1 MEQAVNT
8 FQHGLQ
14 MDTHPMNHGNDSLTD
29 ALNATLATMNGNE
42 AILQNDMGN
51 AKVDNAYLPAGYVP
65 VGIKEH
71 GGIIYVASYNP
82 ITNRSQLGSFP
93 SPERKYNNKDLN
105 INQEIKLKDLE
116 ASESVSFCNSSYNCL
131 KTDERIYNLT
141 EKNIIRTGDKFALW
155 FDGNFD
161 DLEKL
166 SNRNNTNSDNGKVTS
181 PKNKLYTLSVG
192 VINSQNEFVDITKT
206 LGRWNGNKLV
216 KYTNETDLYKFNDH
230 YFIAGGQP
238 NDATSP
244 AVPKKDRELLKE
256 RQVKELNTYTY
267 KLLGPLCIKTKL
279 NHVESFSYNIYGL
292 RTDDNKA
299 ELWIEG
305 YVTYN
310 CPDGIN
316 SGGGSD
322 DNYINYCDDS
332 QLSNCFF
339 DFKVDGQNK
348 GVLLTGNDYKTKY
361 DPTTN
366 LYTVKQVLHV
376 EPITGNNNKIDYFIG
391 VKPCLDNELNG
402 IYLRDLSNC
411 GTIDISKLGSG
422 TYELKEWRF
431 TSNLTTKTSTLV
443 YTIEAYPKYGEKL
456 DHLEVTFRNVDINPE
471 EDIYCRLPL
480 NNGTTQITF
489 SWRDPQ
495 MFSGDATYILDRA
508 LYSVSEF
515 NAICLTSEGTI
526 RNNDVKQKN
535 EEENLVDAL
544 EFFLTT
550 ERMNSCFNP
559 RNEDFIRDYGFPR
572 TNSEIETFQKKQKIE
587 LITNVNLDD
596 QSEYKVIDKKTNIIS
611 TSSNLSLEYTS
622 EANINIINKS
632 TISIKDLERLYPS
645 YIALSPDADSES
657 VFDLENSYLLNKNL
671 LGQITINKIGG
682 NLSLGLSEL
691 AGHING
697 WSDPKISIDPHQGD
711 QAFENS
717 TDKSIQAIFEYKDI
731 YKSIG
736 ISNSDTVISNGFVT
750 LTKTNFKKWF
760 DEDNENNYGGVCYG
774 TVGQT
779 GHDDIHEVRLSYGP
793 NVTDPAVTWNQNS
806 LYTVVTS
813 RYEDDW
819 IVFTDKHSKKVKDG
833 ESEYIELVADDY
845 ESKIYETMNQKADR
859 ELFLFRFFNTYNSEN
874 SPQSGKKDQLN
885 FTNKNPLVITRDGFG
900 EENYN
905 KYKAVDYARLWW
917 RNSDTWSL
925 IKFVINKTTDYN
937 PKADKSKSG
946 IIYDFLLKCGIISQ
960 DLVYAMYKFI
970 TAEDAGIYIPDFNN
984 QIYNNFYEITFPFE
998 GFITINNTQNCIKLL
1013 KKLTDK
1019 DIDKIGQIKNI
1030 KSYSNYAEYGKVEL
1044 NNNTFYFQNPEKNDC
1059 KVEFYIETTVKSS
1072 REFQD
1077 IIDTL
1082 KGRVQNLSNIYLETG
1097 QTLDADGNQLHS
1109 RNLYNRHTDIK
1120 GNVYLVRYN
1129 FSNFQI
1135 TEDFGR
1141 EGIQVIIPNIRKGIP
1156 ELRYDIY
1163 NKQGGGADRKTI
1175 LDYANFNIVDSPILT
1190 PGKNS

>member
-105 INQEIKLKDLE
+105 INQEIKLEDLKD
-116 ASESVSFCNSSYNCL
+116 SESVSFCNSSYDCL

-161 DLEKL
+161 DLDKL
-166 SNRNNTNSDNGKVTS
+166 SNRNNTSDGKVIS

-216 KYTNETDLYKFNDH
+216 KYTNKTDLYKFNNH

-292 RTDDNKA
+292 KKSDNEA

-305 YVTYN
+305 YITYN

-366 LYTVKQVLHV
+366 LYTVKQVLH
-376 EPITGNNNKIDYFIG
+376 IGSIDGNNNKEIDYFIG
-391 VKPCLDNELNG
+391 VKPCLDDELDE

-495 MFSGDATYILDRA
+495 MFSGDATYLLDRA
-508 LYSVSEF
+508 LYSVTEF
-515 NAICLTSEGTI
+515 NAMCLTSEGTI
-526 RNNDVKQKN
+526 RNNDVKQKKG
-535 EEENLVDAL
+535 ENLVDAR

-572 TNSEIETFQKKQKIE
+572 TENEEDTFTKKQKIE

-596 QSEYKVIDKKTNIIS
+596 QSEYKVIDKKTNVIS
-611 TSSNLSLEYTS
+611 TSPNLSLEYTS

-657 VFDLENSYLLNKNL
+657 IFDLDNSYLLNKNL

-682 NLSLGLSEL
+682 DLSLDLSEL
-691 AGHING
+691 AGYMNWNTSKINIG
-697 WSDPKISIDPHQGD
+697 SQGD
-711 QAFENS
+711 QAFKNS

-736 ISNSDTVISNGFVT
+736 VSNSDTIISNGFVT

-760 DEDNENNYGGVCYG
+760 DEDNEGNYGGVCYG
-774 TVGQT
+774 TIGQT

-793 NVTDPAVTWNQNS
+793 IITNEDGVTNVDPAMTCDPDKN
-806 LYTVVTS
+806 YTVVTS

-859 ELFLFRFFNTYNSEN
+859 ELFLFRFFDGDSDDNHIY
-874 SPQSGKKDQLN
+874 LMN
-885 FTNKNPLVITRDGFG
+885 FNPLGVTDGSIDEDDG
-900 EENYN
+900 LYAQDT
-905 KYKAVDYARLWW
+905 KVYARLWW

-925 IKFVINKTTDYN
+925 VKFIINYNTDYD
-937 PKADKSKSG
+937 PKPDKSKSG

-970 TAEDAGIYIPDFNN
+970 TAEDAGIFIPDFNN

-998 GFITINNTQNCIKLL
+998 GFITIDNTQNCIKLL
-1013 KKLTDK
+1013 KGLTDK

-1030 KSYSNYAEYGKVEL
+1030 NSYSNYTEYGEVEL

-1059 KVEFYIETTVKSS
+1059 KVEFYIETTIKSS

-1109 RNLYNRHTDIK
+1109 RNLYNRHTDAK

-1141 EGIQVIIPNIRKGIP
+1141 EGMQVIIPNIKKGIP
-1156 ELRYDIY
+1156 ELRYDFY
-1163 NKQGGGADRKTI
+1163 VKQGGGADRKTI

>member
-105 INQEIKLKDLE
+105 INQEIKLEDLKD
-116 ASESVSFCNSSYNCL
+116 SESVSFCNSSYNCL

-161 DLEKL
+161 DLNKL
-166 SNRNNTNSDNGKVTS
+166 SNRNNTSNGKVTS

-216 KYTNETDLYKFNDH
+216 KYTNKTDLYKFNDH

-348 GVLLTGNDYKTKY
+348 GVLLTGNEYKTKY

-366 LYTVKQVLHV
+366 LYTVKQVLHI

-402 IYLRDLSNC
+402 KYLRDLSNC

-456 DHLEVTFRNVDINPE
+456 DHLELIFDNKDITNKVKC
-471 EDIYCRLPL
+471 ILPL
-480 NNGTTQITF
+480 NNGTTMIEF
-489 SWRDPQ
+489 NWRDPQ
-495 MFSGDATYILDRA
+495 MFSIEPGESGNYNYLLDRA
-508 LYSVSEF
+508 LYSVTEIK
-515 NAICLTSEGTI
+515 AICLGADQPYPVQHIYTTT
-526 RNNDVKQKN
+526 NNNN
-535 EEENLVDAL
+535 EEEETKVDAR

-572 TNSEIETFQKKQKIE
+572 TVSEKEAFKRKRIIQFNINAIVE
-587 LITNVNLDD
+587 D
-596 QSEYKVIDKKTNIIS
+596 QSKYDVIDEDINIIS
-611 TSSNLSLEYTS
+611 KNSNLYNKYTTQAS
-622 EANINIINKS
+622 VNICNKS
-632 TISIKDLERLYPS
+632 TVEVKDLERLYPS
-645 YIALSPDADSES
+645 YIVRANNADNYLSFKD
-657 VFDLENSYLLNKNL
+657 VFLINRNIFKDISIT
-671 LGQITINKIGG
+671 QIG
-682 NLSLGLSEL
+682 NSEL
-691 AGHING
+691 SIQDLLEQQLIDNILNNHNER
-697 WSDPKISIDPHQGD
+697 ISIGERGPI
-711 QAFENS
+711 FFLS
-717 TDKSIQAIFEYKDI
+717 DKTITGSFNYYDI

-736 ISNSDTVISNGFVT
+736 KSDESVITNGFVK
-750 LTKTNFKKWF
+750 LTENRFRSWF
-760 DEDNENNYGGVCYG
+760 NEDSDNYGGVYLETEHDDCKRVRVIKSNKYSGFNPDGSNSGEYEVEYKNVATYYG
-774 TVGQT
+774 NQAVLFKKNSGQKLFSSTYDNVDREIINVEESIQAAFQSYFSDKNVMFIFVFYDHDKMGSDELWFTNDDPKTIYNMFETLNELSSTNFARVWWRGSNSQWVLISDLLSKEIDINNLVGQKT
-779 GHDDIHEVRLSYGP
+779 KANI
-793 NVTDPAVTWNQNS
+793 
-806 LYTVVTS
+806 LYNFLK
-813 RYEDDW
+813 R
-819 IVFTDKHSKKVKDG
+819 IG
-833 ESEYIELVADDY
+833 LI
-845 ESKIYETMNQKADR
+845 R
-859 ELFLFRFFNTYNSEN
+859 ENM
-874 SPQSGKKDQLN
+874 
-885 FTNKNPLVITRDGFG
+885 
-900 EENYN
+900 
-905 KYKAVDYARLWW
+905 
-917 RNSDTWSL
+917 
-925 IKFVINKTTDYN
+925 
-937 PKADKSKSG
+937 
-946 IIYDFLLKCGIISQ
+946 
-960 DLVYAMYKFI
+960 VYAMYQNI
-970 TAEDAGIYIPDFNN
+970 TCRDAGLYIPDFQN
-984 QIYNNFYEITFPFE
+984 QSYNNFYEIILPFKGKIVIE
-998 GFITINNTQNCIKLL
+998 NANNCLGLSLGETNKEL
-1013 KKLTDK
+1013 
-1019 DIDKIGQIKNI
+1019 DKIGQVIEIKNI
-1030 KSYSNYAEYGKVEL
+1030 ENFNDTSRIVNL
-1044 NNNTFYFQNPEKNDC
+1044 NNSEDFYFTTSDEINYYYKD
-1059 KVEFYIETTVKSS
+1059 FYIECKLKSS
-1072 REFQD
+1072 RKFQD
-1077 IIDTL
+1077 YIDLL
-1082 KGRVQNLSNIYLETG
+1082 KEHINLNNVFLENGLTTDYQNYQLNARNFYVYNDDTKQLIG
-1097 QTLDADGNQLHS
+1097 QNYN
-1109 RNLYNRHTDIK
+1109 NL
-1120 GNVYLVRYN
+1120 
-1129 FSNFQI
+1129 QI
-1135 TEDFGR
+1135 TSDYGPD
-1141 EGIQVIIPNIRKGIP
+1141 GIQVVIPRINPGTP
-1156 ELRYDIY
+1156 AVLYDLYSKRGEDEKRRIM
-1163 NKQGGGADRKTI
+1163 
-1175 LDYANFNIVDSPILT
+1175 LDYSDFNVI
-1190 PGKNS
+1190 NSIISVNN